1 MTHVTLVMTADMNV
15 PGMGLVLAENA
26 GVIRA
31 TSANTV
37 IHCAQAMAYAI
48 TALVSVKTNG
58 RVNIAKYPNVQMI
71 VQEKAFVTAL
81 YSLASV
87 TQDGAERIAANLTVK
102 VNRIVITEVRVHR

>member
-15 PGMGLVLAENA
+15 LEMGLVLAENV
-26 GVIRA
+26 GVICA

-48 TALVSVKTNG
+48 TVLVSVKTSG

-71 VQEKAFVTAL
+71 AQGKAFVTVL
-81 YSLASV
+81 FSLASV

-102 VNRIVITEVRVHR
+102 VNRIVITEVFV

>member
-15 PGMGLVLAENA
+15 LGMGLVLAENA
-26 GVIRA
+26 SVIRA
-31 TSANTV
+31 TPTNTV
-37 IHCAQAMAYAI
+37 IHCAQAMAHAI

-71 VQEKAFVTAL
+71 AQEKAFVTAL
-81 YSLASV
+81 FSLASV

-102 VNRIVITEVRVHR
+102 VNRIVITEVRVH

>member
-15 PGMGLVLAENA
+15 LEMGLVLAENA
-26 GVIRA
+26 GVICA

-48 TALVSVKTNG
+48 TALVSVKTSG

-71 VQEKAFVTAL
+71 AQGKAFVTVL
-81 YSLASV
+81 FSLASV

-102 VNRIVITEVRVHR
+102 VNRIVITEVRVH